1 MKDAL
6 DYARQ
11 ALRFAERVM
20 EPEVTDLR
28 MAWNDAYVDGQR
40 EARRK
45 NASDRSREAFA
56 YECPRNAEEAMR
68 AARAARRPHQTGWW
82 AESWRVH
89 ACESAKRAAWCAGYA
104 AGVSLPR

>member
-1 MKDAL
+1 MKNAL

-40 EARRK
+40 CARQK
-45 NASDRSREAFA
+45 DASERSREAFG
-56 YECPRNAEEAMR
+56 YECPLEAEEAMR
-68 AARAARRPHQTGWW
+68 AARAARRPHIGGWW

-104 AGVSLPR
+104 AGVAAT